1 MRFEVVESSGEWIVQ
16 SDGVELARYG
26 EQDAALNDIAER
38 LRGVASAGRSVSL
51 SVRYQSRDWRADDPQ
66 GAKANG

>member
-16 SDGVELARYG
+16 REGVELARYG

-38 LRGVASAGRSVSL
+38 LRDAGADGGSVSL
-51 SVRYQSRDWRADDPQ
+51 SVRYQSRDWPADDPQ
-66 GAKANG
+66 SAKVNG